1 METSETP
8 VSNSDSLRRA
18 EIDRSVKAPVLFF
31 FTNAAMWLLASTVL
45 GLIASVKIFYPQFLD
60 YDWLWFLNYGRLQPV
75 HMATLV
81 YGWAMQAGL
90 GTALWLIARR
100 SLVPLAG
107 GQGSMIVAGIFWNI
121 GVTIGVFGVIL
132 GGSTSLQWL
141 EFPVFVW
148 PLLLVSYLIIAWKM
162 VAHYILAQ
170 KKDGYQLVSRYVMVG
185 LFAFPWL
192 FLTAN
197 LFLNHYANSTPLGA
211 FGAGINA
218 WYVSSLILLFFTPI
232 GVAASYYFIPKITGK
247 PVYSFQLAQFGFWGL
262 IVLGGWTGFNKYM
275 AGPLPAWMP
284 GVSGMAWVLLL
295 VPAGVLALNN
305 HMTTL
310 GKHGLIESSPTLRF
324 VFVGSFSYL
333 IMAAIGALLGTFWG
347 GSTMQ
352 FTHAEYGFHL
362 LAIYGFFSM
371 TMFGAIYYIVP
382 RLTGCEWLSVRLI
395 RNHFWFSVY
404 GITALVV
411 CMIVGGLAQGAS
423 TNSPDNWN
431 QPFIGSITN
440 ARGYLIGR
448 ALAWAFILWSNTWFF
463 IHLVLMVMG
472 LGRRT
477 STPTLL
483 VHDSHHDYVPGTIM
497 SATTTEIEA

>member
-1 METSETP
+1 METSEST
-8 VSNSDSLRRA
+8 VSNYDSLRRA
-18 EIDRSVKAPVLFF
+18 DIDRSVKGPVLFF
-31 FTNAAMWLLASTVL
+31 FANAAMWLLASTVL
-45 GLIASVKIFYPQFLD
+45 GLISSIKIFHPQFLD

-75 HMATLV
+75 HMITLV

-90 GTALWLIARR
+90 GVAIWLVARR
-100 SLVPLAG
+100 SLYPLSKGAG
-107 GQGSMIVAGIFWNI
+107 TLIAAGVFWNVSI
-121 GVTIGVFGVIL
+121 TVGVIGTLL

-141 EFPVFVW
+141 EFPAFVW
-148 PLLLVSYLIIAWKM
+148 PAMFLSFVMIAWRL
-162 VAHYILAQ
+162 VAHYIHAQ
-170 KKDGYQLVSRYVMVG
+170 KKDGYMLVSRYVLVA

-197 LFLNHYANSTPLGA
+197 LFLSYFSVGSPLGA
-211 FGAGINA
+211 FGAGINS
-218 WYVSSLILLFFTPI
+218 WYVSSLIFLFFAPI
-232 GVAASYYFIPKITGK
+232 GVATSYYFVPKITGK
-247 PVYSFQLAQFGFWGL
+247 PVFSYQLAQFGFWGL
-262 IVLGGWTGFNKYM
+262 IILGGWTGFNKYM
-275 AGPLPAWMP
+275 GGPLPAWMP
-284 GVSGMAWVLLL
+284 GISGTALVLLL
-295 VPAGVLALNN
+295 VPAGVVALNN
-305 HMTTL
+305 HMTTM

-324 VFVGSFSYL
+324 VFVGSACYL
-333 IMAAIGALLGTFWG
+333 VMSGVAALLGTFWG

-371 TMFGAIYYIVP
+371 SMFGAIYYVVP

-404 GITALVV
+404 GIVALVV
-411 CMIVGGLAQGAS
+411 CMLVGGLAQGAS
-423 TNSPDNWN
+423 INTPDNWD
-431 QPFIGSITN
+431 QPFVGSIIN

-463 IHLVLMVMG
+463 IHLVLMVLG

-483 VHDSHHDYVPGTIM
+483 VHDSHHDYVPGTLT
-497 SATTTEIEA
+497 SVTTTEA